1 MDPRDGTP
9 RDMAVVSLAMS
20 DEIAAQRLVLRSLRA
35 SDAERVHAY
44 RANPDVARYQS
55 WDTQSLDEVRAF
67 IEAEGTLNC
76 AEPGWHQLAIAE
88 RSTDHIVG
96 DLGVHILESDLRQ
109 VELGFTLAPDAQRQ
123 GYATE
128 AVRAILDH
136 LFAAH
141 GKHRVIAST
150 DPRNERSIALLRRV
164 GFRLEAHHRDSLWF
178 KGAWVDDMI
187 FALLRREWP
196 SS

>member
-1 MDPRDGTP
+1 MLLKGDAGGIVARMTE
-9 RDMAVVSLAMS
+9 
-20 DEIAAQRLVLRSLRA
+20 EIRTERLVLRSLRA

-44 RANPDVARYQS
+44 RANPEVARFQS
-55 WDTQSLDEVRAF
+55 WDTQSLDEVREF
-67 IEAEGTLNC
+67 IASQSALC
-76 AEPGWHQLAIAE
+76 SAEPGWYQLAIAE
-88 RSTDHIVG
+88 RSTDRVIG
-96 DLGVHILESDLRQ
+96 DLGVHILESDPRQ
-109 VELGFTLAPDAQRQ
+109 VELGFTLAPDAQGQ

-128 AVRAILDH
+128 AVRGILGH
-136 LFAAH
+136 LFVAL

-178 KGAWVDDMI
+178 KGAWVDDLI
-187 FALLRREWP
+187 FALLRSEWP